1 MNAVGLLDVA
11 PARTSLFADQDI
23 DEPKNLRLG
32 IEEI

>member
-1 MNAVGLLDVA
+1 MNAVGFLDVA
-11 PARTSLFADQDI
+11 RVRISLFADQDI